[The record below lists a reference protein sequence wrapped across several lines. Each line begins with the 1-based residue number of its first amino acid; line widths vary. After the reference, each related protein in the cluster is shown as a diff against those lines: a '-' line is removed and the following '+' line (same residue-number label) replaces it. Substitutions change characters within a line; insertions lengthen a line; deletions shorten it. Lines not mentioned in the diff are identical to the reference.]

1 MSSKTKNTVL
11 IVDDEPFGRDTLEGL
26 LQNEDY
32 DLLFASNG
40 QQTLDITQEH
50 IPDLILLDIM
60 MPGMDGYEV
69 CTRIRNNP
77 KIAEIPILMITALD
91 DKDSLIKGIDAGADD
106 FVSKPFDRTVLR
118 QRVKTILK
126 LNRFRKL
133 KEEREKFEE
142 VIQHSDD
149 GFLIINKTG
158 NILYLNSKAKTLLS
172 LPPDHNKYSSF
183 DFFDKLREQY
193 SLLNDELLSGW
204 PDINLDLSLMA
215 VNYNFANYSEFWIK
229 ISILKKILSSE
240 DYIIKLSDVTQEMVN
255 NRDVWIFHNCISHKL
270 RTPFNYILGGLELLK
285 QNLTDL
291 DENQEKTLNIALTG
305 AHRYFGNI
313 SNILELIENLNNKKL
328 SGHTKI
334 DRLTTLIETVAK
346 EMEIGK
352 FEIKPFS
359 INKEIKLKLPPD
371 IIELILFKLL
381 DNSKKFH
388 PVNDPTVEIKIDQ
401 IKDNVIISLSDDGV
415 QLSAEEHIKIWTP
428 YYQAEEK
435 ITGEVEGP
443 GLGLSYI
450 AQIINKVEGSCKS
463 YNNINSKGI
472 TIELN
477 IPLFMEL

>member
-1 MSSKTKNTVL
+1 
-11 IVDDEPFGRDTLEGL
+11 
-26 LQNEDY
+26 
-32 DLLFASNG
+32 
-40 QQTLDITQEH
+40 
-50 IPDLILLDIM
+50 
-60 MPGMDGYEV
+60 
-69 CTRIRNNP
+69 
-77 KIAEIPILMITALD
+77 MITALD

-193 SLLNDELLSGW
+193 SLLNEEIFSGW
-204 PDINLDLSLMA
+204 PDKNLDLSLMA

-229 ISILKKILSSE
+229 ISVLKKILSSE

-291 DENQEKTLNIALTG
+291 DENQEKILNIVLTG

-313 SNILELIENLNNKKL
+313 SNILELIEKLNNKKL

-346 EMEIGK
+346 EMKIEK

-388 PVNDPTVEIKIDQ
+388 PVNNPSVEIKIDQ

-435 ITGEVEGP
+435 ITGEVKGP

>member
-1 MSSKTKNTVL
+1 MNSKTKNTVL

-26 LQNEDY
+26 LQKEGY

-40 QQTLDITQEH
+40 QETLDITQEH

-69 CTRIRNNP
+69 CNRIRNNP

-106 FVSKPFDRTVLR
+106 FVSKPFDRAILR

-133 KEEREKFEE
+133 KEEREKLEE

-172 LPPDHNKYSSF
+172 IPPDLSNYSSF
-183 DFFDKLREQY
+183 IFSDKLQEQY
-193 SLLNDELLSGW
+193 SLINDELFSGW
-204 PDINLDLSLMA
+204 PELNPEFPIMA
-215 VNYNFANYSEFWIK
+215 VSYNLANYSEFWIK

-240 DYIIKLSDVTQEMVN
+240 DYIIKLSDATNEMVN
-255 NRDVWIFHNCISHKL
+255 NRDVWIFHNVISHKL
-270 RTPFNYILGGLELLK
+270 RTPFNFILGGLQLLE
-285 QNLTDL
+285 QTLPDL
-291 DENQEKTLNIALTG
+291 NENQKKILNVSLHG
-305 AHRYFGNI
+305 AQRYFGNI
-313 SNILELIENLNNKKL
+313 TNILDLISNLNNKKL
-328 SGHTKI
+328 IGYTKI
-334 DRLTTLIETVAK
+334 NQLTTVIETVVK
-346 EMEIGK
+346 EMQIEK
-352 FEIKPFS
+352 CEIKPFTIDEDVMLDLS
-359 INKEIKLKLPPD
+359 SD
-371 IIELILFKLL
+371 IIELILYKLF

-388 PVNDPTVEIKIDQ
+388 PVNNPNIEVNIAQ
-401 IKDNVIISLSDDGV
+401 VKDNIVISLSDDGI

-435 ITGEVEGP
+435 LTGEVEGP

-450 AQIINKVEGSCKS
+450 AQIMLKANGNYRS
-463 YNNINSKGI
+463 YNNANDKGI
-472 TIELN
+472 TIELSM
-477 IPLFMEL
+477 PLFMES

>member
-1 MSSKTKNTVL
+1 MSYITKNTVL
-11 IVDDEPFGRDTLEGL
+11 IVDDEPFGRDVLEGL
-26 LQNEDY
+26 LQKEAY

-40 QQTLDITQEH
+40 QEALDIAQKH

-77 KIAEIPILMITALD
+77 EIAEIPILMITALD

-106 FVSKPFDRTVLR
+106 FVSKPFDRAILR

-133 KEEREKFEE
+133 KEEREKFAE

-158 NILYLNSKAKTLLS
+158 NILYINAKAKTLLA
-172 LPPDHNKYSSF
+172 LPPDHNNYSSF
-183 DFFDKLREQY
+183 DFFDKLRKQY
-193 SLLNDELLSGW
+193 SLLNDELFSGW
-204 PDINLDLSLMA
+204 PDINPDVPLMA
-215 VNYNFANYSEFWIK
+215 VNYNLVNYSEFWIR
-229 ISILKKILSSE
+229 ITILKKIISSE
-240 DYIIKLSDVTQEMVN
+240 EYIIKLSDATQEMVN
-255 NRDVWIFHNCISHKL
+255 NRDTWIFHNVISHKL

-291 DENQEKTLNIALTG
+291 DENQEKILNIALTG
-305 AHRYFGNI
+305 GQRYFGNI
-313 SNILELIENLNNKKL
+313 SNILELISNLNNKEL
-328 SGHTKI
+328 SGFTTI
-334 DRLTTLIETVAK
+334 EQLTTTIETVAK
-346 EMEIGK
+346 EMEIEK

-388 PVNDPTVEIKIDQ
+388 PLNDPIVEIKIDQ
-401 IKDNVIISLSDDGV
+401 IKDNVIISISDDGV

-435 ITGEVEGP
+435 ITGEVEGS
-443 GLGLSYI
+443 GLGLTFI
-450 AQIINKVEGSCKS
+450 AQLMLKAKGKCRS
-463 YNNINSKGI
+463 YNNENNGI

-477 IPLFMEL
+477 IPFV